1 MQAENRAARILAS
14 VLDGTTVQTVSPPA
28 SPDMLVQ
35 TRDGRQIAMEVRWA
49 GEGWPDDVRRAA
61 RDIPH
66 PWPQKVVVVARH
78 LSPGAI
84 EWLRER
90 DANWADEAG
99 QARILGPDGLLV
111 IREPTT
117 RVTDGHSASARAFS
131 WSPSALSLA
140 EAILARED
148 EPLRAAQLARACHW
162 STPQVANVLKA
173 FDAKGWTIKRGQARG
188 PGAYRELIDADAMLA
203 IWSAS
208 AAEQRDDARIA
219 HRATRDVMAL
229 LRGELGAAL
238 NRSVTWAASGWAGL
252 ELAAPFATTTPSLH
266 IYVADED
273 FAGPLSGVIED
284 GGLREVDEGGRVNF
298 WRADPRILR
307 LADVRRG
314 LPVASPPR
322 LYADLSSLGARG
334 QDAADHVKSELIDP
348 LHPVSR
354 RRSGA
359 NGAKGPA

>member
-1 MQAENRAARILAS
+1 MQAENRAGRILAS
-14 VLDGTTVQTVSPPA
+14 ILDGATVQAASSPA
-28 SPDMLVQ
+28 RPDMLVQ
-35 TRDGRQIAMEVRWA
+35 TRDGRQIAIEVKWA
-49 GEGWPDDVRRAA
+49 GEGWPDDVRRVA

-66 PWPQKVVVVARH
+66 PWPQNVVVLARH

-111 IREPTT
+111 IRELVI
-117 RVTDGHSASARAFS
+117 RHADGRSARAFS

-140 EAILARED
+140 EAVLARGN
-148 EPLRAAQLARACHW
+148 EPLRAAQLGRACQW
-162 STPQVANVLKA
+162 STPQTASVLKA
-173 FDAKGWTIKRGQARG
+173 FDAEGWTTKCGPARG
-188 PGAYRELIDADAMLA
+188 PGAYRDLIDADAMLA
-203 IWSAS
+203 AWSATTT
-208 AAEQRDDARIA
+208 EQRGDVRIA

-238 NRSVTWAASGWAGL
+238 NRGVAWAASGWAGL

-273 FAGPLSGVIED
+273 FAGPLSAAIED

-298 WRADPRILR
+298 WRADPRILS
-307 LADVRRG
+307 LAGVSRG

-348 LHPVSR
+348 LHPVSPR
-354 RRSGA
+354 HSGSD
-359 NGAKGPA
+359 GAREPA

>member
-1 MQAENRAARILAS
+1 MQAENRASRILAS
-14 VLDGTTVQTVSPPA
+14 VLDGAAVRTA
-28 SPDMLVQ
+28 SSSAHPDMLVR
-35 TRDGRQIAMEVRWA
+35 TRDGRQIAIEIKWA
-49 GEGWPDDVRRAA
+49 GEGWPDDVRRVA

-66 PWPQKVVVVARH
+66 PWPEGVVVVARH

-84 EWLRER
+84 QWLRER

-111 IREPTT
+111 IREPAV
-117 RVTDGHSASARAFS
+117 RLAGGHSARAFS

-140 EAILARED
+140 EAVLARPD
-148 EPLRAAQLARACHW
+148 EPLHAAQLARACRW
-162 STPQVANVLKA
+162 STPQTANVLKA
-173 FDAKGWTIKRGQARG
+173 FDAEGWTTKQGAARG

-203 IWSAS
+203 TWSAA
-208 AAEQRDDARIA
+208 AAEQRGDVRIA
-219 HRATRDVMAL
+219 HRATRDVMTL

-238 NRSVTWAASGWAGL
+238 NRGVTWAASGWAGL
-252 ELAAPFATTTPSLH
+252 ELSAPFAAITPSLH

-273 FAGPLSGVIED
+273 FAGPLSAAIED

-298 WRADPRILR
+298 WRADRRIFSLTG
-307 LADVRRG
+307 VRRG
-314 LPVASPPR
+314 LPVVSPPR

-354 RRSGA
+354 RHGGA
-359 NGAKGPA
+359 DAVLKPA

>member
-14 VLDGTTVQTVSPPA
+14 VLDGATVQTA
-28 SPDMLVQ
+28 SSSARTDMLVQ
-35 TRDGRQIAMEVRWA
+35 TRDGRRIAIEVKWA

-61 RDIPH
+61 RGVPH
-66 PWPQKVVVVARH
+66 PWPQNIVVLARH
-78 LSPGAI
+78 LSPGTI

-111 IREPTT
+111 IREPAA
-117 RVTDGHSASARAFS
+117 RPAGVHSPRAFS

-140 EAILARED
+140 EAILAQGD
-148 EPLRAAQLARACHW
+148 EPLRAAQLARACKW
-162 STPQVANVLKA
+162 STPQTANVLKA
-173 FDAKGWTIKRGQARG
+173 FDAEGWTIKRGPARG
-188 PGAYRELIDADAMLA
+188 PGAYRELIDAKAMLSA
-203 IWSAS
+203 WSAA
-208 AAEQRDDARIA
+208 AAEQRGDVRLA

-229 LRGELGAAL
+229 LRDELSAAL

-252 ELAAPFATTTPSLH
+252 ELAAQFATTTPSLH

-273 FAGPLSGVIED
+273 FAGPLSMAIED
-284 GGLREVDEGGRVNF
+284 GGLREIDEGGRVNF
-298 WRADPRILR
+298 WRADQRIFR
-307 LADVRRG
+307 LAGMHGG

-348 LHPVSR
+348 LHPVSQR
-354 RRSGA
+354 CSGA
-359 NGAKGPA
+359 DIAKEPA

>member
-1 MQAENRAARILAS
+1 MQAENRVARILAS
-14 VLDGTTVQTVSPPA
+14 VLDGATVRAASSTA
-28 SPDMLVQ
+28 SPDLLVQ
-35 TRDGRQIAMEVRWA
+35 TRDGRQIAIEVKWA
-49 GEGWPDDVRRAA
+49 GEGWPDDVRRVA

-66 PWPQKVVVVARH
+66 PWPQKIVVLARH

-99 QARILGPDGLLV
+99 QTRIVGPDGLLV
-111 IREPTT
+111 IREPAI
-117 RVTDGHSASARAFS
+117 RLADGRSARAFS
-131 WSPSALSLA
+131 WSSSALSLA

-148 EPLRAAQLARACHW
+148 EPLRAAQLADACQW
-162 STPQVANVLKA
+162 STPQTASVLKT
-173 FDAKGWTIKRGQARG
+173 FDAEGWTTKRGPARG
-188 PGAYRELIDADAMLA
+188 QGAYRELIDADAMLA
-203 IWSAS
+203 TWSAA
-208 AAEQRDDARIA
+208 AAEQRGDVRIA

-266 IYVADED
+266 IYIADED
-273 FAGPLSGVIED
+273 FAGPLSGVIEE
-284 GGLREVDEGGRVNF
+284 GGLREVDEGGRVTF
-298 WRADPRILR
+298 WRADQRIFR
-307 LADVRRG
+307 LADMHRG

-334 QDAADHVKSELIDP
+334 QDAADHVKSELINP
-348 LHPVSR
+348 LHPASR
-354 RRSGA
+354 QDSGA
-359 NGAKGPA
+359 DAAKEPA